1 MSNEEIALALKEREV
16 VGKKVKH
23 LRREGSVPA
32 VIHDHGK
39 PSVIVMAPTVDI
51 SKAYKAAGKHHPVNL
66 TVGQKK
72 FLAIIKDADFDPK
85 KKQLRHVVF
94 NAIKADEKV
103 QTEVPIHLEGDIP
116 AEKAGYMVITNIDT
130 VEIEALPKD
139 LVDEFKVNAESLV
152 EIGDKLH
159 ISDLRIPAGVTILTE
174 PETTIAVVEETK
186 EQISEEAAEEAE
198 AEGEEGAEAESE
210 GESAASDGE
219 GGDKAEDSKDES
231 GKEE

>member
-23 LRREGSVPA
+23 LRRDGSVPA

-39 PSVIVMAPTVDI
+39 PSVIVMAPTAELL
-51 SKAYKAAGKHHPVNL
+51 KTYQAAGKHHAVNL
-66 TVGQKK
+66 TVGGKK
-72 FLAIIKDADFDPK
+72 FLAIIKDVDIDPK

-139 LVDEFKVNAESLV
+139 LIDEFKVSAVSLI

-159 ISDLRIPAGVTILTE
+159 VSDLKAPIGVTILTE
-174 PETTIAVVEETK
+174 PENTIAVVEETK
-186 EQISEEAAEEAE
+186 EQISEEAGGE
-198 AEGEEGAEAESE
+198 AEGGEGAEGQ
-210 GESAASDGE
+210 GESASAE
-219 GGDKAEDSKDES
+219 GDDKAE
-231 GKEE
+231 GTKEESTKED